1 MENLCSDFSLFLFHR
16 LPPSLLTKGTFNA
29 CQGDAFDALSADMS
43 NLLIYPQP
51 WDKLSVA
58 QHAYFNASE
67 LHNSTWNMG
76 VSSSIESGRVPPL
89 APTLNGTC
97 LSMFGF
103 NASATYTSGLM
114 VSTLTAATTPTSKQ
128 LCECWGCDWS
138 PTLYQNFDN
147 ILSAL
152 STLWEMS
159 TTEGWVDI
167 MYAACDNR
175 GVDMQPVENYQEG
188 WSVFFVL
195 FIVVGSFFFIN
206 LFIGLVIENFNKMKV
221 RLRRTKGN
229 EVVQFYRKL
238 PIQ

>member
-1 MENLCSDFSLFLFHR
+1 
-16 LPPSLLTKGTFNA
+16 
-29 CQGDAFDALSADMS
+29 MS

-51 WDKLSVA
+51 WDTLTVA

-67 LHNSTWNMG
+67 LHQSTWKMG
-76 VSSSIESGRVPPL
+76 AKSSTNTPPL

-103 NASATYTSGLM
+103 NASATYTPGLT
-114 VSTLTAATTPTSKQ
+114 VSTLTAATTPTTPTSKQ
-128 LCECWGCDWS
+128 LCECWGCDWG

-175 GVDMQPVENYQEG
+175 GIDMQPVENYQEG

-221 RLRRTKGN
+221 RFSSN
-229 EVVQFYRKL
+229 
-238 PIQ
+238 